1 MDTPTFN
8 KLTFGNIIQESGG
21 ETYIVQHTLKDA
33 SGNTVAIGV
42 MPAFLTVDAAG
53 LTLVN
58 NSYSQTLIV
67 GSQTG
72 QLQLMGVTVQGS
84 IPAGGP
90 KKK

>member
-8 KLTFGNIIQESGG
+8 KLTFGNIIQEAGG
-21 ETYIVQHTLKDA
+21 QTFLVQHTLKDA
-33 SGNTVAIGV
+33 AGNTIAIGV
-42 MPAFLTVDAAG
+42 LPAFQTQDAPG

-67 GSQTG
+67 GTQTG

-90 KKK
+90 KK